1 MSNPNLS
8 KFHVI
13 LDIDGTLVQ
22 TVAQHEGMIFGEPDY
37 EDFELRIFLLHDM
50 LYVVSSHRLFF
61 DYFKTCAH
69 TSVLDWISLSTS
81 VSPTFSQ
88 YRCGQLVHKNMQSSL
103 QEALLL
109 KAINSCLC

>member
-37 EDFELRIFLLHDM
+37 EDFELRIFIN
-50 LYVVSSHRLFF
+50 VKF
-61 DYFKTCAH
+61 
-69 TSVLDWISLSTS
+69 
-81 VSPTFSQ
+81 TFSF
-88 YRCGQLVHKNMQSSL
+88 VHIYSL
-103 QEALLL
+103 IILRPVLLQ
-109 KAINSCLC
+109 APRVG